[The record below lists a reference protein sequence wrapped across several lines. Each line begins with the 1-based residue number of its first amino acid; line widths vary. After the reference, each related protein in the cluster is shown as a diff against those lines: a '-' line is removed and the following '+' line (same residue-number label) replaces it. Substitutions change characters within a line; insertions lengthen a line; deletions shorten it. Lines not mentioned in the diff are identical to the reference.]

1 MEDKGYLF
9 CKNGLKMLR
18 GLDIGTESTR
28 IKLSLVDPR
37 GLVYSSLNSFVK
49 PLHDSLVLKAF
60 RALHAG

>member
-1 MEDKGYLF
+1 
-9 CKNGLKMLR
+9 MLR

-49 PLHDSLVLKAF
+49 PLHDFLVLKAF
-60 RALHAG
+60 RALHTG